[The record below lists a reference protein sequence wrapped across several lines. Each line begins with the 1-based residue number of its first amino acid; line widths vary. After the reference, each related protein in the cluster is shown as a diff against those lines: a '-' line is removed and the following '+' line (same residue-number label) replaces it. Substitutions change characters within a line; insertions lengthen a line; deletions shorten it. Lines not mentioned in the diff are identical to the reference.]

1 MSLKISLLTVLIAAA
16 LIHSNF
22 AMAQTPPKTI
32 SGPFGSKPIQLSI
45 GSDGIK
51 RKEGPGYNCELK
63 ASLGDAHYSAWGE
76 TEEDARSLVAK
87 SCSDKSGLLLCKK
100 SNATCQQEK

>member
-1 MSLKISLLTVLIAAA
+1 MSFKFYCLMFVAFFA
-16 LIHSNF
+16 LGRLDS
-22 AMAQTPPKTI
+22 ATAQTPPKTI

-51 RKEGPGYNCELK
+51 RKESPGFNCELK

-87 SCSDKSGLLLCKK
+87 ACSDKSGLLLCKK
-100 SNATCQQEK
+100 ANATCQQEK